1 MCAVCDHF
9 HIGKSFVTICPMSK
23 SVIQIV
29 ILYSLFAGLGTLVN
43 IGSQMLF
50 IFMYDGLYSV
60 EASIVA
66 GTLVGLP
73 LRYLL
78 EKRYIFSF
86 QSRNLSHG
94 SQLFVLY
101 ISMGIFTTAIF
112 WGTEYI
118 FYLVFITDT
127 MRYIGGAVGLS
138 IGYFIKYQLDKRFV
152 FINRQ
157 SGNHKVMV

>member
-9 HIGKSFVTICPMSK
+9 YTGKSFVTDMSK
-23 SVIQIV
+23 SATQIV
-29 ILYSLFAGLGTLVN
+29 IFYSLFAGLSTLAN

-50 IFMYDGLYSV
+50 MFMYDGLYSV
-60 EASIVA
+60 EVSIVA

-86 QSRNLSHG
+86 QSRNLSHDG
-94 SQLFVLY
+94 QLFVLY
-101 ISMGIFTTAIF
+101 VSMGIFTTAIF

-127 MRYIGGAVGLS
+127 MRYIGGVVGLF

-152 FINRQ
+152 FIDCQ
-157 SGNHKVMV
+157 SKVMV